1 MTPLLIVYMI
11 LVGVAG
17 TAAIIYLLRML
28 GIVQER
34 RLVRL
39 QKREALVPVD
49 TDSPVDDAA
58 QQVVDRGIES
68 IEKQTTVVRRLL
80 IPSVCLMIIV
90 AIGTPFLPS
99 VPGTMISVVVAA
111 LTVIGGIAARPTIE
125 NAICGLV
132 ISLSKLI
139 NIGDTVLVEGH
150 YGTVEDITVTHTAIK
165 VWDWRRY
172 VVPNSKMLDSTFVNY
187 SLFDEYLWVHVEFWV
202 SFAAD
207 LDVVRTTAIEAAARS
222 DHYVDYE
229 EPRFWVM
236 EMGKEGIR
244 CWVAAWADSP
254 SDGWSLANDV
264 RTELIGTLRRKGIET
279 HCHHH
284 AVTGESPLGAVAA
297 RER

>member
-1 MTPLLIVYMI
+1 MTSLLITYVI
-11 LVGVAG
+11 LVGLAG
-17 TAAIIYLLRML
+17 AAAILYLLRML
-28 GIVQER
+28 GLVQQR
-34 RLVRL
+34 RLIRL
-39 QKREALVPVD
+39 QRREPLVPVD

-58 QQVVDRGIES
+58 QQAVDRGIES

-80 IPSVCLMIIV
+80 IPAVCLIIV
-90 AIGTPFLPS
+90 VAVGTPFLPS
-99 VPGTMISVVVAA
+99 VPGTMVSVVVAA

-132 ISLSKLI
+132 ISLSKLV

-172 VVPNSKMLDSTFVNY
+172 VVPNAKMLDSTFVNY

-207 LDVVRTTAIEAAARS
+207 LDVVRETAIDAAAGS

-236 EMGKEGIR
+236 EMGKEGVR

-254 SDGWSLANDV
+254 SDGWSLANDI
-264 RTELIGTLRRKGIET
+264 RTELIGALRRKGIDT

-284 AVTGESPLGAVAA
+284 ALTGPAPPGEMVRG
-297 RER
+297 R